1 MTELVIAALVDTI
14 FQSTL
19 LLELLAMTC
28 ISQNYRKLNPM
39 CIIIFLHRRVLI
51 HDAIILAQEKVFF
64 ARVKSF
70 ER

>member
-1 MTELVIAALVDTI
+1 MTY
-14 FQSTL
+14 
-19 LLELLAMTC
+19 
-28 ISQNYRKLNPM
+28 ISQNHCKLNPM

-70 ER
+70 KR